1 MTTQGP
7 LSGQLPSPGMGQ
19 LIERSITDPQF
30 RQRVIDSPEQAIQ
43 ELGVQLTPQ
52 EMQAVTGGSREEREQ
67 MLQPLGDRAAP
78 GTVYVHVWSVRV
90 GYSF

>member
-1 MTTQGP
+1 MTTQG
-7 LSGQLPSPGMGQ
+7 QQPSQGMEK
-19 LIERSITDPQF
+19 LIALSITDPQF
-30 RQRVIDSPEQAIQ
+30 RQQVIDNPEQAIQ
-43 ELGVQLTPQ
+43 QAGVQLTPQ
-52 EMQAVTGGSREEREQ
+52 EQQAVTGGSREEREQ